1 MKRKAALMMA
11 LVIAAVNLCACGSKS
26 GETETAPAKEET
38 SAPADSDEVITFK
51 MNINDNE
58 TSNYYKGALALADEV
73 REATQGRIEIEV
85 YGSGSLGD
93 EPECLEMCQSGDL
106 DIATIASSKM
116 VSFIP
121 EMAILDQAYLFTT
134 VDQAHAA
141 IDGPVGELLAE
152 AAYENLGVHYI
163 ASMESGF
170 RNVFS
175 TKPIASVEDFQGI
188 KIRTMESDSHMLAF
202 NSFGAVATP
211 LAASEQITALQTG
224 TIDACENA
232 ISNMIANGF
241 YDYCPY
247 VTWSNHAFVYINLF
261 VSDNAWNQV
270 PDDLKDAFTDAL
282 RRGCDIQRQ
291 YLQEANESAVEE
303 LTAMGITFF
312 DIDTDELQQIYQ
324 EAAKEAGFTYDPVW
338 QAALDEAISSV
349 E

>member
-1 MKRKAALMMA
+1 MKKKTALLLA
-11 LVIAAVNLCACGSKS
+11 VAVVAVNLCACGSKTDV
-26 GETETAPAKEET
+26 TENTAITEEST
-38 SAPADSDEVITFK
+38 ASSVADDVITFK

-58 TSNYYKGALALADEV
+58 ASNYYKGALALAEEV
-73 REATQGRIEIEV
+73 KEATQGRIEIEV

-141 IDGPVGELLAE
+141 IDGPVGELLE
-152 AAYENLGVHYI
+152 KAAYENLGVHYVG
-163 ASMESGF
+163 SMESGF

-175 TKPIASVEDFQGI
+175 TKPIASVEDFQGV

-211 LAASEQITALQTG
+211 LAASEQVTALQTG

-261 VSDNAWNQV
+261 VSDKAWNQV
-270 PDDLKDAFTDAL
+270 PDDLKDDFADAL

-291 YLQEANESAVEE
+291 YLQEANDSAVEE
-303 LTAMGITFF
+303 LTDMGITFF
-312 DIDTDELQQIYQ
+312 DIDTSELQRIYQ
-324 EAAKEAGFTYDPVW
+324 EAAKEAGFTYDAVW
-338 QAALDEAISSV
+338 QEALDEAINSV
-349 E
+349 K